1 MPLISCKIRLE
12 FRWTKICVI
21 YDNYNDNST
30 ISKIANTELYVP
42 MVTLS
47 TKDNVKLSKQLQVEI
62 ETK

>member
-1 MPLISCKIRLE
+1 MPLISCNIRLE
-12 FRWTKICVI
+12 LRWTKICVI